1 MGCLA
6 QYVSAVI
13 DAVEIDRLAV
23 VVRPCAMR
31 RRCETDH
38 RCQRRPAVDMR
49 HYLAIT
55 YARWNVIGPPHD
67 AGYTEPA
74 LERRSLFSSK
84 GHGAGVRPCVLPRA
98 VVCRND
104 DDRVG
109 SIGPDFIYDLA
120 DVRIQFQHGVRIIA
134 EMRFAD
140 KSLGWNVRIVHLHEI
155 DIHE

>member
-23 VVRPCAMR
+23 VVLPCAMR

-55 YARWNVIGPPHD
+55 SARRDVIRPPHD
-67 AGYTEPA
+67 AGDTEAA
-74 LERRSLFSSK
+74 LERRSLFSTK
-84 GHGAGVRPCVLPRA
+84 WHNAGVRPCVLPRA
-98 VVCRND
+98 VVGCND
-104 DDRVG
+104 
-109 SIGPDFIYDLA
+109 
-120 DVRIQFQHGVRIIA
+120 
-134 EMRFAD
+134 
-140 KSLGWNVRIVHLHEI
+140 
-155 DIHE
+155 